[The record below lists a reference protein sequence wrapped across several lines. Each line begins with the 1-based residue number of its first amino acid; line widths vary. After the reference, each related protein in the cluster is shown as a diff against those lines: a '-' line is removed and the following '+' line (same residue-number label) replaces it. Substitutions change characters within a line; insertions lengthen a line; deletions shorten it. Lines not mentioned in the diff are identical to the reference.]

1 MSGLNVCW
9 KLFLAGLLVV
19 SQTTNGAQNTN
30 APRSAITIHAYKSGL
45 FSGFAHNHTV
55 TAPVVHGTID
65 TKKMSVEI
73 SVSTKEMKVVDPEA
87 SASTKAEIQADMLG
101 PKVLD
106 ATQYPEIH
114 FQSSRVEQTSPAHYR
129 VTGTLSLHGKT
140 KELSFEV
147 TGGPDRYQGK
157 LKLNQTDFGIKP
169 ISVGGGTVK
178 VKDQL
183 DLDLDIYAAEL
194 TNGNS
199 R

>member
-1 MSGLNVCW
+1 MSRFNVCW
-9 KLFLAGLLVV
+9 KLLLAGLFFVG
-19 SQTTNGAQNTN
+19 QTAISAQNPS
-30 APRSAITIHAYKSGL
+30 APRSSITIHAYKSGL
-45 FSGFAHNHTV
+45 FSGFAHNHTI
-55 TAPVVHGTID
+55 TAPIAHGTIEA
-65 TKKMSVEI
+65 KRMSIEI
-73 SVSTKEMKVVDPEA
+73 SISTKEMKVVDPEA
-87 SASTKAEIQADMLG
+87 SASTRAEIQADMLG

-114 FQSSRVEQTSPAHYR
+114 FQSARVEQTSPAHYR
-129 VTGTLSLHGKT
+129 VTGALSLHGKT

-147 TGGPDRYQGK
+147 TGGPERYQGK

-169 ISVGGGTVK
+169 ISIGGGTVK

-194 TNGNS
+194 TNGNG

>member
-1 MSGLNVCW
+1 MIRFNSCW
-9 KLFLAGLLVV
+9 KLFLAGLLVFCH
-19 SQTTNGAQNTN
+19 TAICAQDTS
-30 APRSAITIHAYKSGL
+30 APHSTITIHAYKSGL
-45 FSGFAHNHTV
+45 FSGFAHNHTI
-55 TAPVVHGTID
+55 TAPISHGTID
-65 TKKMSVEI
+65 IKKMSVEI

-87 SASTKAEIQADMLG
+87 SASTRAEIQADMLG

-106 ATQYPEIH
+106 ANQYAEIH
-114 FQSSRVEQTSPAHYR
+114 FQSSRVELTSPAHYR
-129 VTGTLSLHGKT
+129 VTGALSLHGKT

-147 TGGPDRYQGK
+147 TGGPERYQGK

-194 TNGNS
+194 THGNG

>member
-1 MSGLNVCW
+1 LSFNACW
-9 KLFLAGLLVV
+9 KLFLAGLVV
-19 SQTTNGAQNTN
+19 ASQTAISAQNTN
-30 APRSAITIHAYKSGL
+30 APRSSITIHAYKSGL
-45 FSGFAHNHTV
+45 FSGFAHNHTI
-55 TAPVVHGTID
+55 TAPIARGTID

-73 SVSTKEMKVVDPEA
+73 SVATKEMKVLDPEA
-87 SASTKAEIQADMLG
+87 SASTRAEIQADMIG

-106 ATQYPEIH
+106 AEKYPEIH
-114 FQSSRVEQTSPAHYR
+114 FQSSHVEQTAPAHYR
-129 VTGTLSLHGKT
+129 VTGALSLHGKT

-169 ISVGGGTVK
+169 ISIGGGTVK

-183 DLDLDIYAAEL
+183 ELDLDIYAAEL